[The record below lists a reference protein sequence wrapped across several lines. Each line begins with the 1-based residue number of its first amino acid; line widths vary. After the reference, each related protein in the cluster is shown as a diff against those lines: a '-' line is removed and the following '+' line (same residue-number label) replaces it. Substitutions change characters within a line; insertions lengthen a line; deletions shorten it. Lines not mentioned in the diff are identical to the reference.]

1 MPESI
6 QTNPDHLPAI
16 TFKGVTK
23 TFLTPEGGTYCA
35 TRAVSLNL
43 HQGEF
48 VTLVGPTGCGK
59 STLLNLAAGLLVP
72 DTGSVEIFGA
82 PLTGINRFAAYQF
95 QEDVILPWKTA
106 EENVM
111 LGLLFRNT
119 PVGRARAFAR
129 DWLGRVGL
137 AGFENRYPHQL
148 SGGMRKRVA
157 LAQALIVEPQILLM
171 DEPFSALD
179 EQTRQFMEDDL
190 LKICAEFHKTVLFV
204 THDLEEAVSL
214 ADRVMVL
221 SAGPGTS
228 IIGDYPVNIPRPR
241 EVADIRVNPVFR
253 EIFEIIWEHLRGEV
267 MKAYARK

>member
-1 MPESI
+1 MAAREV
-6 QTNPDHLPAI
+6 
-16 TFKGVTK
+16 TFN
-23 TFLTPEGGTYCA
+23 
-35 TRAVSLNL
+35 LN
-43 HQGEF
+43 QGEF

-59 STLLNLAAGLLVP
+59 STLLNLAAGLLTP
-72 DTGSVEIFGA
+72 DSGTVEIFGA
-82 PLTGINRFAAYQF
+82 PLVGINRFAAYQF

-111 LGLLFRNT
+111 LGLIFRKT
-119 PVGRARAFAR
+119 PLSQARATAR
-129 DWLGRVGL
+129 EWLVRVGL

-157 LAQALIVEPQILLM
+157 LAQALIVEPRILLM

-190 LKICAEFHKTVLFV
+190 LKICSEFRKSVLFV
-204 THDLEEAVSL
+204 THDLEEAIAL

-221 SAGPGTS
+221 SAGPGTR
-228 IIGDYPVNIPRPR
+228 IIGDYPVTIPRPR

-253 EIFEIIWEHLRGEV
+253 EIFGTIWEHLRGEV
-267 MKAYARK
+267 MKAYART

>member
-1 MPESI
+1 M
-6 QTNPDHLPAI
+6 
-16 TFKGVTK
+16 TFKGVNK
-23 TFLTPEGGTYCA
+23 SFLTPDGGTYLA
-35 TRAVSLNL
+35 TSNIDLNL
-43 HQGEF
+43 GQGEF
-48 VTLVGPTGCGK
+48 VTIVGPTGCGK
-59 STLLNLAAGLLVP
+59 STLLNLAAGLLFP
-72 DTGSVEIFGA
+72 DKGSVEILGF

-111 LGLLFRNT
+111 LGLLFRNR
-119 PVGRARAFAR
+119 PFKEARASAR
-129 DWLGRVGL
+129 DWLARVGL
-137 AGFENRYPHQL
+137 TGFENRYPHQL

-190 LKICAEFHKTVLFV
+190 LNICTEFGKTVLFV
-204 THDLEEAVSL
+204 THDLEEAISL

-221 SAGPGTS
+221 SAGPGAT

-241 EVADIRVNPVFR
+241 EVADIRVHPVFR
-253 EIFEIIWEHLRGEV
+253 EIFKTIWEHLRGEV